1 MTTST
6 PVYAARTL
14 IAAGTSNAAGATT
27 EGTPLDLRGKF
38 GGMLTAKITNG
49 ATGPTVQATIQV
61 LAAVN
66 DSSTPAAGGEGSNWK
81 LIYEIG
87 GGTDA
92 NAVTRIRG
100 MPIYGFQHVH
110 ARVTGNTGQAVTC
123 EAYMTEFSSVSS
135 A

>member
-1 MTTST
+1 MPTTGAYSYDYLNS
-6 PVYAARTL
+6 VYAARTL

-66 DSSTPAAGGEGSNWK
+66 DSSTPAAGGEGSN
-81 LIYEIG
+81 
-87 GGTDA
+87 
-92 NAVTRIRG
+92 
-100 MPIYGFQHVH
+100 
-110 ARVTGNTGQAVTC
+110 
-123 EAYMTEFSSVSS
+123 
-135 A
+135 

>member
-14 IAAGTSNAAGATT
+14 IAEATSNSAGGTT

-38 GGMLTAKITNG
+38 GGLLTAKVTNG
-49 ATGPTVQATIQV
+49 GTGPTVQATIQV
-61 LAAVN
+61 LVAVS
-66 DSSTPAAGGEGSNWK
+66 DGTTPAAGAEGTNWK

-87 GGTDA
+87 GGVDA

-100 MPIYGFQHVH
+100 LPIHGAQHLHV
-110 ARVTGNTGQAVTC
+110 RVTGNTGQAVTC
-123 EAYMTEFSSVSS
+123 EAFLTEFSSVSS